1 MPESIESF
9 VKKLQSEGVDA
20 GKKAAEKIKKEAKQE
35 AEKILSDAKA
45 GAEKILVKAK
55 SDADKQLS
63 RGQTELELAV
73 RDAILKLR
81 ESIGRVLSAMLT
93 QSIEKKLSDP
103 DYLGE
108 IIREVIA
115 AYAKADA
122 KQLSLMEIN
131 VSKKMRDKLNDN
143 VLKDLF
149 RNPGE
154 KQDKMAL
161 KATLAKAGFEYKI
174 RGATVEVSPDSLS
187 ELISEMV
194 SPALQN
200 TLDKFIDEKG
210 ENSFKSKHSN
220 TGEKKTHARQD
231 GSDGGE
237 SPSKV
242 KKP

>member
-20 GKKAAEKIKKEAKQE
+20 GEKAGEKIKKKAKQE
-35 AEKILSDAKA
+35 AEKILADARSE
-45 GAEKILVKAK
+45 AEEIIANAK
-55 SDADKQLS
+55 KDADKQLS
-63 RGQTELELAV
+63 RGQTELELAA

-81 ESIGRVLSAMLT
+81 ESIGRALSAMLA
-93 QSIEKKLSDP
+93 QKIEKKLSNP

-108 IIREVIA
+108 ILREVITT
-115 AYAKADA
+115 YAEADA

-131 VSKKMRDKLNDN
+131 VSEEMRNRLNDN

-149 RNPGE
+149 LNLGE
-154 KQDKMAL
+154 KQDKIAL
-161 KATLAKAGFEYKI
+161 KTTLSKAGFEYKI

-194 SPALQN
+194 SPALQKN
-200 TLDKFIDEKG
+200 LDKFIGDKG
-210 ENSFKSKHSN
+210 ENQSKSTDSD
-220 TGEKKTHARQD
+220 TGRKKANIHQGD
-231 GSDGGE
+231 SGVGE
-237 SPSKV
+237 SASKF